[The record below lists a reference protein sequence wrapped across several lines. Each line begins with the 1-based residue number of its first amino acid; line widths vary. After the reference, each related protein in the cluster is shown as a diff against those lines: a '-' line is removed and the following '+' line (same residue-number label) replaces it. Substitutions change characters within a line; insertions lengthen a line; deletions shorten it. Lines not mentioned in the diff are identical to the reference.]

1 MKSAAQSFRH
11 LAPYMLAS
19 YAILLGSSL
28 AAQARTF
35 DAVGSDLLMGVGGRD
50 IALGGAVVASTG
62 DAYSSYWNPA
72 GLAELG
78 ESQLAFSRQ
87 IDGTLDPLSFVG
99 IAVSRP
105 QLKAGRYKVVFAYAW
120 IPRLHV
126 KAAGNFS
133 ADEFESTFTQYAL
146 PGLPADF
153 DGNIESKT
161 REHRFSMAISPGNAS
176 SWSIGASL
184 GRVDCGTSFCG
195 TFAEDPGNYTIA
207 SAGATAISFGL
218 GAKYH
223 LNERLSLA
231 FNISDPATHL
241 RVETNVTDANGTERK
256 VFNTA
261 FPTNVTAGLFWR
273 YRDGLNISADIQRIW
288 GNYGD
293 KAVDFRILRGGVEA
307 KAGDI
312 YYRFGVILP
321 WALKTTVKD
330 FADDLP
336 FPFVPTAG
344 IGRSFRIADVSFA
357 VYPNAVMSTSKN
369 RAVTSADLS
378 VVFKL

>member
-1 MKSAAQSFRH
+1 MKSAAQSFRP
-11 LAPYMLAS
+11 LAAYTLAS
-19 YAILLGSSL
+19 CGVLLSSCL
-28 AAQARTF
+28 TAQARTF

-72 GLAELG
+72 GLAELR

-99 IAVSRP
+99 IAISRP
-105 QLKAGRYKVVFAYAW
+105 QLKVGRHKVVFAYAW

-161 REHRFSMAISPGNAS
+161 REHKFSMAISPVNAS

-241 RVETNVTDANGTERK
+241 RSKQTQ
-256 VFNTA
+256 
-261 FPTNVTAGLFWR
+261 PTQMALSVRCLIPRSPRTSR
-273 YRDGLNISADIQRIW
+273 P
-288 GNYGD
+288 
-293 KAVDFRILRGGVEA
+293 DF
-307 KAGDI
+307 
-312 YYRFGVILP
+312 FGVIVMA
-321 WALKTTVKD
+321 WI
-330 FADDLP
+330 
-336 FPFVPTAG
+336 FPL
-344 IGRSFRIADVSFA
+344 
-357 VYPNAVMSTSKN
+357 TSKESGAITET
-369 RAVTSADLS
+369 RRLIFVYCGAESKQRPARFTIALA
-378 VVFKL
+378 